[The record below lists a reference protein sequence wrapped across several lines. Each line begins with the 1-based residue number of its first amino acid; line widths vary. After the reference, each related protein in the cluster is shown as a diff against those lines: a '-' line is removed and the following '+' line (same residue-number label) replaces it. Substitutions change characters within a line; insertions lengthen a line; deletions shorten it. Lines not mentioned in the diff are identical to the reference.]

1 MCRKPSDQDTE
12 TMQITPIAIV
22 GRLGQAYA
30 IPMGV
35 RRAVSV
41 PEHLADIYRI
51 SQKGHP
57 REARLL

>member
-1 MCRKPSDQDTE
+1 M
-12 TMQITPIAIV
+12 MQIRPIAIA